1 MSNKIAYCFLVYDKI
16 VRHDIWN
23 KFFQDK
29 DTEEYEV
36 IIHSKYNLSKEYLDE
51 IYKFK
56 YKQIEQ
62 DESVKTFSK
71 NDINIVRATLLLLKK
86 ALEYENVSHIL
97 FLSQSCIPLHKY
109 DILKNIIGK
118 IDRSIIDCKLNKS
131 VERYR
136 TLTKILQNTFNVK
149 YFYKQ
154 QPNML
159 LIRHDAKLFV
169 DNDLTNEWSRVL
181 CPDEHYFINNGLHI
195 FEMNILRAQINFCN
209 LIPGRTQALTF
220 NNVNTDFLNK
230 LRGLGYLFM
239 RKIEI
244 NSVVDDSYLID

>member
-56 YKQIEQ
+56 YKQIEH

-97 FLSQSCIPLHKY
+97 FLSLSCIPLHK
-109 DILKNIIGK
+109 
-118 IDRSIIDCKLNKS
+118 
-131 VERYR
+131 
-136 TLTKILQNTFNVK
+136 
-149 YFYKQ
+149 
-154 QPNML
+154 
-159 LIRHDAKLFV
+159 
-169 DNDLTNEWSRVL
+169 
-181 CPDEHYFINNGLHI
+181 
-195 FEMNILRAQINFCN
+195 
-209 LIPGRTQALTF
+209 
-220 NNVNTDFLNK
+220 
-230 LRGLGYLFM
+230 
-239 RKIEI
+239 
-244 NSVVDDSYLID
+244 